1 MSTLDLNM
9 PKAITPAQLTR
20 IREIIGQGPA
30 LIITHDNPDP
40 DALASGK
47 ALLRLLQAWN
57 VPAQLV
63 YSGLV
68 ARAENRAMLT
78 RLTPEWS
85 HSESLPD
92 LDQYSAIIMV
102 DTQPG
107 SGNNRLPIDRAV
119 HVVID
124 HHQPRREALD
134 HVPYVDVRPELGSS
148 ATMLLQYLDAAN
160 IEPDAILSTALFY
173 GLKTDTRGLA
183 RGAALADE
191 VAYLK
196 LLGLLD
202 HKELTQIEQAGLPRE
217 YYRAFNE
224 GLQQTRVYGRAVI
237 ARLGAMHRP
246 DFAAEMADL
255 LIRLEGSRAVLCIG
269 EHSDTLHL
277 SLRTKPLVEEAG
289 QLIQQVVMPPGKAGG
304 HRSMAGGQIPL
315 EGQSGDDLI
324 AQIEQRFLQIIG
336 ESNSSVALL
345 DE

>member
-1 MSTLDLNM
+1 MSTLDLDM
-9 PKAITPAQLTR
+9 PKAITPSQLTR
-20 IREIIGQGPA
+20 IREIIGRGPV

-47 ALLRLLQAWN
+47 AMMRLLETWDI
-57 VPAQLV
+57 PAQLV

-85 HSESLPD
+85 HRETLAD
-92 LDQYSAIIMV
+92 LDRYSAIIMV

-107 SGNNRLPIDRAV
+107 SGNNRLPSDRRA
-119 HVVID
+119 HIVID

-134 HVPYVDVRPELGSS
+134 KVPYVDVRPELGSA
-148 ATMLLQYLDAAN
+148 ATMLYQYLDAAG
-160 IEPDAILSTALFY
+160 IAPDAILSTALFY

-183 RGAALADE
+183 RGASLADE

-196 LLGLLD
+196 LLGSLD
-202 HKELTQIEQAGLPRE
+202 HKELVQIEQAGLPRE
-217 YYRAFNE
+217 YYRAFSD
-224 GLQQTRVYGRAVI
+224 GLRQTRVYGRAII
-237 ARLGAMHRP
+237 ARLGQMHRP

-255 LIRLEGSRAVLCIG
+255 LIRLEGSRAVLCLG
-269 EHSDTLHL
+269 EHEDTLHL

-315 EGQSGDDLI
+315 QGQSGDDLI
-324 AQIEQRFLQIIG
+324 AQIEQRFLRIVG
-336 ESNSSVALL
+336 EGGEGVALL